1 VTPLVVDV
9 ARPRFW
15 WRTDGARLR
24 EWDNLQISPDDA
36 DGYQRHD
43 DRDDQRWD
51 LVAATVSSVGAQL
64 AAGAWTPLSYEGEP
78 TNDGRVEVDLPTA
91 LTAIETDIVH
101 SWFNDAEAVCTDPWD
116 TDLGVQNGR
125 HRLWG
130 VLGHAN
136 DLLMPIRGT
145 SLRYANSYAAQEYE
159 SRPGN
164 RDRWHSNFTT
174 CLHELYFTD
183 WFDHDDPLNRRFV
196 AALQES
202 ARAQWPDPTALGHD
216 TPEPLVE
223 PGSTTPPPPPTR
235 LQRILARLRGAENQ
249 HR

>member
-1 VTPLVVDV
+1 MTSLIVEV

-15 WRTDGARLR
+15 SRADGDRLR
-24 EWDNLQISPDDA
+24 QWSDLQVSPDDA

-51 LVAATVSSVGAQL
+51 LVATTVSSVGARL

-78 TNDGRVEVDLPTA
+78 TCDGRIEVDLPSA
-91 LTAIETDIVH
+91 LTATETDIVC
-101 SWFNDAEAVCTDPWD
+101 SWFNDAEAVCTGPWD

-125 HRLWG
+125 QRLWG
-130 VLGHAN
+130 VLGHSR
-136 DLLMPIRGT
+136 DLLMPVRGT
-145 SLRYANSYAAQEYE
+145 SLRYANPYTASEYE

-164 RDRWHSNFTT
+164 TDRWQSTFTT
-174 CLHELYFTD
+174 CLDELYFTD

-196 AALQES
+196 VALQES
-202 ARAQWPDPTALGHD
+202 ARGQWPDPTALSHD
-216 TPEPLVE
+216 TPELLVE
-223 PGSTTPPPPPTR
+223 PGSTPQPPQPTR
-235 LQRILARLRGAENQ
+235 LQRIAAWLRGTENH